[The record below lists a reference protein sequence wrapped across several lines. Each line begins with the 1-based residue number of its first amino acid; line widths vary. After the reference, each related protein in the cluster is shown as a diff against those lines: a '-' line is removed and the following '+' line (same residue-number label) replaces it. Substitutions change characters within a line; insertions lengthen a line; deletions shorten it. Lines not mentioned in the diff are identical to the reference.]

1 MHLIS
6 NKTDLIHAYRKNMKY
21 RKTCI
26 AKSIAI
32 FKNFLRKICHEL
44 GKHLPNSLS
53 SIWQPTL
60 DSQHRNDWQGKWP
73 AGGWESFEKHRR
85 LKGYATYMLQL
96 RAQTGRLNGA
106 TRSRRVDMTEPA
118 CSNPSKVTEA

>member
-53 SIWQPTL
+53 SIWQPCFPLWTA
-60 DSQHRNDWQGKWP
+60 SI
-73 AGGWESFEKHRR
+73 A
-85 LKGYATYMLQL
+85 M
-96 RAQTGRLNGA
+96 TGRASGLQGA
-106 TRSRRVDMTEPA
+106 GKA
-118 CSNPSKVTEA
+118 